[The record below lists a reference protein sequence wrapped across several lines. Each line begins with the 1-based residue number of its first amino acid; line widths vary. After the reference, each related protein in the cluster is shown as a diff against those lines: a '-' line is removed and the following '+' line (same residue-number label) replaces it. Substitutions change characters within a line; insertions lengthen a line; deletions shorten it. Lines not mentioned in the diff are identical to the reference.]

1 MTYYTYQAAYGFLY
15 ICLFATVAVCLC
27 YCCYCLCCCREKD
40 VNHSNQNHLN
50 NSRTNEVV
58 EEISVNRANSTM
70 HHDPDDTT
78 NDTTVNRDPS
88 VTEEDKQPPS
98 YEQVTL
104 EDAIVLSR
112 LELQEPPSYL
122 VSSWDRCSKV

>member
-1 MTYYTYQAAYGFLY
+1 MTYQVAYGFLY
-15 ICLFATVAVCLC
+15 IFVFASIAVCFC
-27 YCCYCLCCCREKD
+27 FCITKRCPIVQD
-40 VNHSNQNHLN
+40 SNRNHLN

-58 EEISVNRANSTM
+58 QEISANNTM

-78 NDTTVNRDPS
+78 NDTTVIRDS
-88 VTEEDKQPPS
+88 ITEEVRQPPS

>member
-1 MTYYTYQAAYGFLY
+1 MTYQTAYGFLY

-27 YCCYCLCCCREKD
+27 YCIFNCQEKD
-40 VNHSNQNHLN
+40 VQDSNQNHLN
-50 NSRTNEVV
+50 NSRTNELVQ
-58 EEISVNRANSTM
+58 EISAISTM
-70 HHDPDDTT
+70 HHDPDDTN
-78 NDTTVNRDPS
+78 NDTTVIS